1 MKIMAK
7 INAVERI
14 NYAGGLLGLFFGSSK
29 GKLGAKILDMNSQG
43 WNLHLIHQEQLNLVW
58 FMVRLIILF
67 LTLGLW
73 TIGNSELLI
82 FEKDR

>member
-1 MKIMAK
+1 MAK

-29 GKLGAKILDMNSQG
+29 GKLGAKVLDMNSQG

-58 FMVRLIILF
+58 LMIRLIILF

>member
-1 MKIMAK
+1 MAK

-29 GKLGAKILDMNSQG
+29 CKLAAKVLDMNSQG
-43 WNLHLIHQEQLNLVW
+43 WNLHLIHQEQLNLAWV
-58 FMVRLIILF
+58 MVRLIILF
-67 LTLGLW
+67 FTLGLW
-73 TIGNSELLI
+73 TFGNSELLI

>member
-1 MKIMAK
+1 LAK

-43 WNLHLIHQEQLNLVW
+43 WNLHLIHQ
-58 FMVRLIILF
+58 
-67 LTLGLW
+67 
-73 TIGNSELLI
+73 
-82 FEKDR
+82 

>member
-1 MKIMAK
+1 MAK

-29 GKLGAKILDMNSQG
+29 GKLGAKVLDMNSQG

-58 FMVRLIILF
+58 LMVRLVILF

>member
-1 MKIMAK
+1 MAK
-7 INAVERI
+7 INSVERI
-14 NYAGGLLGLFFGSSK
+14 NYAGGLFGLFFGSSK
-29 GKLGAKILDMNSQG
+29 GKLGAKVLDMNAQG
-43 WNLHLIHQEQLNLVW
+43 WNLHLIHQEQLNLAWV
-58 FMVRLIILF
+58 MVRLIILL

>member
-1 MKIMAK
+1 MAK

>member
-1 MKIMAK
+1 MAK

-14 NYAGGLLGLFFGSSK
+14 NYAGGLVGLLFGSSK
-29 GKLGAKILDMNSQG
+29 GKLGAKVLDMNAQG

-58 FMVRLIILF
+58 LMIRLIILF

>member
-1 MKIMAK
+1 MAK
-7 INAVERI
+7 INSVERI

-43 WNLHLIHQEQLNLVW
+43 WNLHLIHQEQLNLAWV
-58 FMVRLIILF
+58 MVRLIILL

>member
-1 MKIMAK
+1 
-7 INAVERI
+7 
-14 NYAGGLLGLFFGSSK
+14 
-29 GKLGAKILDMNSQG
+29 MNSQG

>member
-1 MKIMAK
+1 MAK

-58 FMVRLIILF
+58 LMVRLIILL

>member
-1 MKIMAK
+1 MAK

-43 WNLHLIHQEQLNLVW
+43 WNLHLIHQEQLNLAWV
-58 FMVRLIILF
+58 MVRLIILL

>member
-1 MKIMAK
+1 MAK

-58 FMVRLIILF
+58 FMGRLIILF
-67 LTLGLW
+67 LTLWLW
-73 TIGNSELLI
+73 SIGNSELLI